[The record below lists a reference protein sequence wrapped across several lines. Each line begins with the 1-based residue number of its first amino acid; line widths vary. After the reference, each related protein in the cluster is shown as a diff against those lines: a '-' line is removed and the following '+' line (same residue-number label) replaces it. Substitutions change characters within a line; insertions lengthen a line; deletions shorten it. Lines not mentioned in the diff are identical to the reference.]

1 MVFVQNNNDFVVG
14 DVEKEI
20 EEGTLWISLFVIL
33 LYCDWSVELVL
44 YSIWCS
50 MG

>member
-20 EEGTLWISLFVIL
+20 EEGAK
-33 LYCDWSVELVL
+33 ELGFANVGDIDEDETEG
-44 YSIWCS
+44 SES
-50 MG
+50 ASPDEE